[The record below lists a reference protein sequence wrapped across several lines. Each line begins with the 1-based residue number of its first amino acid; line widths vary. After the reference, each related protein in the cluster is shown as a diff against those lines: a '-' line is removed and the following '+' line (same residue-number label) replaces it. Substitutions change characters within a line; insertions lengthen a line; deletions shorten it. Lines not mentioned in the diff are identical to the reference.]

1 MFSTNFKPRLRKRGR
16 RRLASEGDYGT
27 RPTRL
32 LIRGTFKQAIREL
45 ETGTVAHVK
54 LFTVNVLDKLIF
66 HVNGVRTPGNKQ
78 AKVDVLLDNDEI
90 KSAMTRAL

>member
-1 MFSTNFKPRLRKRGR
+1 M
-16 RRLASEGDYGT
+16 
-27 RPTRL
+27 
-32 LIRGTFKQAIREL
+32 
-45 ETGTVAHVK
+45 AHVK